1 MATTALSGVA
11 FGAGLAAAGVYHPA
25 VITSQLKLENW
36 HMIQAF
42 LAAAASSGIAVLLLD
57 RLGYYHP
64 KPRSASRMGLFGPYD
79 GNILGGAL
87 QGLGMA
93 LAGACPGTVIPQ
105 AAVGVPSGL
114 YALFGTLIGGIAWS
128 GFISSLAARAAS
140 RAPAENPK
148 LTVQERL
155 GISSTA
161 IFTIFEAI
169 CAGLGMAL
177 AGACPGTVIPQA
189 AVGVPSGLYALFGTL
204 IGGIAWSGFISSRAA
219 RAESRAPAEN
229 PKLTVQERLG
239 ISSTAIFTIFE
250 AICAVALY
258 TAGTASAPSRYAA
271 INPALGGLCI
281 GLAQLFSML
290 VRKTM
295 VGVSTAY
302 EEAGKHFFWL
312 AEGASGPRPGA
323 KNLLFAAGVGAGAR
337 LLTSWDPAFKAGV
350 SDITVDPLLAVAGG
364 VCLAVGS
371 RLAGGCTSG
380 HGISGMSMFSTSS
393 FVTIVSMFGAGALF
407 MPLFI

>member
-1 MATTALSGVA
+1 MATTVLSGVA
-11 FGAGLAAAGVYHPA
+11 FGAGLTAAGVYHPA
-25 VITSQLKLENW
+25 VITSQLKFENW

-42 LAAAASSGIAVLLLD
+42 LAATASSGVAVILLD

-64 KPRSASRMGLFGPYD
+64 KPRSASRLGLLGPYD

-114 YALFGTLIGGIAWS
+114 YALLGTLIGGIAWTGLLS
-128 GFISSLAARAAS
+128 PIAARAAS

-148 LTVQERL
+148 LTLHERI
-155 GISSTA
+155 GIPPA
-161 IFTIFEAI
+161 AVFTLFEA
-169 CAGLGMAL
+169 
-177 AGACPGTVIPQA
+177 
-189 AVGVPSGLYALFGTL
+189 F
-204 IGGIAWSGFISSRAA
+204 
-219 RAESRAPAEN
+219 
-229 PKLTVQERLG
+229 
-239 ISSTAIFTIFE
+239 
-250 AICAVALY
+250 CAVALY
-258 TAGTASAPSRYAA
+258 AANAASVPSRYAA

-290 VRKTM
+290 VRKSM

-312 AEGASGPRPGA
+312 TEGASGARPGA
-323 KNLLFAAGVGAGAR
+323 KNLLFAAGVAAGAR
-337 LLTSWDPAFKAGV
+337 LLTTWDPTFKAGV
-350 SDITVDPLLAVAGG
+350 NDISVDPLLALAGG
-364 VCLAVGS
+364 ICLAVGS
-371 RLAGGCTSG
+371 RLSGGCTSG

-393 FVTIVSMFGAGALF
+393 FITIASMFGAGALF
-407 MPLFI
+407 IPLFI

>member
-25 VITSQLKLENW
+25 VITSQLKFENW

-57 RLGYYHP
+57 RLGYYHS
-64 KPRSASRMGLFGPYD
+64 KPRSASRLGLFGPYD

-161 IFTIFEAI
+161 IFTIFEA
-169 CAGLGMAL
+169 
-177 AGACPGTVIPQA
+177 V
-189 AVGVPSGLYALFGTL
+189 
-204 IGGIAWSGFISSRAA
+204 
-219 RAESRAPAEN
+219 
-229 PKLTVQERLG
+229 
-239 ISSTAIFTIFE
+239 
-250 AICAVALY
+250 CAVALY
-258 TAGTASAPSRYAA
+258 AAGTASTPSRYAA

-323 KNLLFAAGVGAGAR
+323 KNILFAAGVGAGAR

-393 FVTIVSMFGAGALF
+393 FVTIASMFGAGALF

>member
-128 GFISSLAARAAS
+128 GFISS
-140 RAPAENPK
+140 
-148 LTVQERL
+148 
-155 GISSTA
+155 
-161 IFTIFEAI
+161 
-169 CAGLGMAL
+169 
-177 AGACPGTVIPQA
+177 
-189 AVGVPSGLYALFGTL
+189 
-204 IGGIAWSGFISSRAA
+204 RAA

-258 TAGTASAPSRYAA
+258 TAGTASAPSRYAAINPALGGLCIGLAQLFSMLERLGISSTAIFTIFEAICAVALYAAGTASAPSRYAA

>member
-1 MATTALSGVA
+1 MYFISIAARKFIVDTLPSYAPVILLKKCVNPTMATTALSGVA

-128 GFISSLAARAAS
+128 GFISSRAARAA
-140 RAPAENPK
+140 
-148 LTVQERL
+148 
-155 GISSTA
+155 
-161 IFTIFEAI
+161 
-169 CAGLGMAL
+169 
-177 AGACPGTVIPQA
+177 
-189 AVGVPSGLYALFGTL
+189 
-204 IGGIAWSGFISSRAA
+204 
-219 RAESRAPAEN
+219 SRAPAEN